1 MRATL
6 IARTI
11 QVIAEEGL
19 DKTTTK
25 AITSGTG
32 INEAYIYRLFD
43 GKDDMMAKAFDFLD
57 DGLVQQILKY
67 LPVMRMTDLDTE
79 SRWRL
84 LFLAIWKFM
93 LGNRNECL
101 AYVRYYYSPHFMQNS
116 FDDHFRRYDVV
127 IQRMQPAFKEEAN
140 TWMILN
146 HVLSVMLNFAV
157 RIHHGQ
163 MPHDDDYS
171 EHVFRV
177 IYTSITQYFKTNDE
191 SET

>member
-57 DGLVQQILKY
+57 DGLVQQILEH
-67 LPVMRMTDLDTE
+67 LPVMRMADLDAE

-84 LFLAIWKFM
+84 LL
-93 LGNRNECL
+93 
-101 AYVRYYYSPHFMQNS
+101 
-116 FDDHFRRYDVV
+116 
-127 IQRMQPAFKEEAN
+127 
-140 TWMILN
+140 
-146 HVLSVMLNFAV
+146 
-157 RIHHGQ
+157 
-163 MPHDDDYS
+163 
-171 EHVFRV
+171 
-177 IYTSITQYFKTNDE
+177 
-191 SET
+191 